1 MSDLPVRDEIAP
13 FLERDV
19 RRAVVSMWEPA
30 FATLAFVFFPMF
42 APRTIAA
49 IEWDFGL
56 YFGFLVLFALRAYV
70 HSRKSWPTIL
80 FFALFTAALLVFG
93 FFDVYASLLRGI
105 FGLGTADPC
114 RSTPHDLAIF
124 PGCTVGVGM
133 VEESFKALPLLAA
146 LALGALVWRR
156 APGPKLFR
164 ALSLRAPGDG
174 LVLGCAVGVAFT
186 LIETILQYVSDA
198 THHQGDAFGL
208 AAELIRL
215 PSTFF
220 GHVAWT
226 AYFGFVLGEALL
238 ERNRIRSVAIP
249 CAAFLIVA
257 ALHGAWDAFNDNIFV
272 LTPIA
277 LVSMAI
283 FYSAAVTVRRA
294 APEAVVVVPVPAA
307 SPAPG

>member
-49 IEWDFGL
+49 IEWDFG
-56 YFGFLVLFALRAYV
+56 FLVLFALRAYV

-80 FFALFTAALLVFG
+80 FFALFTAALLVLG
-93 FFDVYASLLRGI
+93 FFDAYASILRGI

-114 RSTPHDLAIF
+114 RTTPHDLAIF
-124 PGCTVGVGM
+124 PGCTAGVGM
-133 VEESFKALPLLAA
+133 VEESFKALPLVAA
-146 LALGALVWRR
+146 LALGALVRR
-156 APGPKLFR
+156 RPPGPKLFR
-164 ALSLRAPGDG
+164 ALSLRTPGDG

-208 AAELIRL
+208 AAELVRL

-226 AYFGFVLGEALL
+226 AYLGFVLGEALL
-238 ERNRIRSVAIP
+238 EHNRIRSIAIP

-257 ALHGAWDAFNDNIFV
+257 ALHGAWDAFNDNIFA

-294 APEAVVVVPVPAA
+294 APEAVVVVPVAPVAA
-307 SPAPG
+307 APG